1 MIQSAPSL
9 FTWAIFR
16 FELGSVAQHCKL
28 KLWEHLSHQVVY
40 VKKPF
45 NTVAS
50 ETCNALSRRMV
61 GVYPWVYHGSVQ
73 LGNTWALLKSA
84 KGFTSKST
92 RRSKFGAGEPSKSG
106 LASVLAGGALEAAS
120 PEGAVLE
127 LGFWFSEACRSKA
140 DVTSFA
146 SDSKSSIF
154 FKPAGWLLEYLFLM
168 RSGILNSN
176 DCCYFEK
183 RIKGND
189 KGLRLKK

>member
-1 MIQSAPSL
+1 
-9 FTWAIFR
+9 
-16 FELGSVAQHCKL
+16 
-28 KLWEHLSHQVVY
+28 
-40 VKKPF
+40 
-45 NTVAS
+45 
-50 ETCNALSRRMV
+50 MV

-92 RRSKFGAGEPSKSG
+92 RRSKFGTGEPSKSG

-168 RSGILNSN
+168 RQAADHSPNLHQRATSLTSWPN
-176 DCCYFEK
+176 DLSSRHSCLLQLLAAQM
-183 RIKGND
+183 R
-189 KGLRLKK
+189 